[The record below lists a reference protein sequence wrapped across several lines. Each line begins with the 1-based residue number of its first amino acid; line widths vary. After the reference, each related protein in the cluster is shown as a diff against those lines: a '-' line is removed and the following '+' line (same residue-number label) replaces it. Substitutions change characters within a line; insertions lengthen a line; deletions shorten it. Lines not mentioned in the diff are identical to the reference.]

1 MGKFDLQNIIRRL
14 EEELGARRAEDG
26 SGSGGVKVEED
37 GVLVERQSTGNSIW
51 LYAFPTDKL
60 NLG

>member
-37 GVLVERQSTGNSIW
+37 GVLVERQSTGNSI
-51 LYAFPTDKL
+51 
-60 NLG
+60 